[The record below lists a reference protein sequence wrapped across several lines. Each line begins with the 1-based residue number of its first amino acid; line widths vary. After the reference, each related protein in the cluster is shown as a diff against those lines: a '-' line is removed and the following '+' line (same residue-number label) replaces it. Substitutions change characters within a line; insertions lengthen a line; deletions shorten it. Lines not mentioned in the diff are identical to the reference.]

1 MSENYIWWKH
11 GVIYQIYPRSF
22 KDSNGDGV
30 GDLQGIIEKLDY
42 LVELGIDAIWIS
54 PIYPS
59 PMADFGYDVSDYC
72 DIHPLFGDLATF
84 DRLLNEAHQR
94 GIKVILD
101 YVPNHTSD
109 QHPWFIESRSSR
121 DNPKRDWYIWRDAKP
136 DGSLP
141 NNWEGMFGGN
151 TWEWD
156 ETTQQY
162 YLHLFLPQ
170 QPDLNW
176 RNPEV
181 VAAMHNVLR
190 FWLDRG
196 VDGFRMDVV
205 TFLMKH
211 MELLDNPMR
220 PAAANM
226 FGETPEALLIQEHL
240 HDINQPEVHDHL
252 RQFRN
257 LVDSYSGSRVTI
269 GETWFMNPAELVSYY
284 GQTQDELHIPFNFQ
298 LMKQPWNARSMRDTI
313 ENYYA
318 ALPKGAW
325 PNFVLGSHDEHRMAS
340 RYGREN
346 VRTATM
352 LLLTL
357 WGTPTWYYGDELGME
372 DGEIPP
378 HRIQDPYELRVP
390 GKGHGRDPE
399 RTPMQW
405 DASSNAGFS
414 PEGVETWLPV
424 AANFHEVN
432 VAVQDDDPTSTL
444 NFVRALLALR
454 REMPV
459 LHQQGEFR
467 FLDGLPEDILAYT
480 RTLDGERVLV
490 VLNYGGE
497 LLQLDLS
504 ALDASGEI
512 LLNTRMD
519 RNEVVDLAVLEVR
532 PHEGILLQI

>member
-1 MSENYIWWKH
+1 MSPYIWWKH

-22 KDSNGDGV
+22 KDGSGDGV

-42 LVELGIDAIWIS
+42 LVELGIDALWIS

-72 DIHPLFGDLATF
+72 DIHPLFGDLTTF
-84 DRLLNEAHQR
+84 DRLLNAAHER
-94 GIKVILD
+94 GLKVILD
-101 YVPNHTSD
+101 FVPNHTSD
-109 QHPWFIESRSSR
+109 QHPWFLESRFSR
-121 DNPKRDWYIWRDAKP
+121 DSAKRDWYIWRDAKP

-181 VAAMHNVLR
+181 VTAMHNVLR
-190 FWLDRG
+190 FWLDRRI
-196 VDGFRMDVV
+196 DGFRMDVV

-220 PAAANM
+220 PAEKTI
-226 FGETPEALLIQEHL
+226 FGDTPDAVLIQEHL
-240 HDINQPEVHDHL
+240 HDINQPEVHEHL

-257 LVDSYSGSRVTI
+257 LVDSYAGSHVII
-269 GETWFMNPAELVSYY
+269 GETWFMNPAELAAYY
-284 GQTQDELHIPFNFQ
+284 GAAQDELHIPFNFQ
-298 LMKQPWNARSMRDTI
+298 LMKQPWNARQMRETV

-318 ALPKGAW
+318 ALPEGAW
-325 PNFVLGSHDEHRMAS
+325 PNFVLGSHDEHRVAS

-346 VRTATM
+346 ARAAAL

-372 DGEIPP
+372 DVEIPQ

-405 DASSNAGFS
+405 EASPNAGFA
-414 PEGVETWLPV
+414 PEGVETWLPL
-424 AANFHEVN
+424 AANFREVN
-432 VAVQDDDPTSTL
+432 VAVQDDNLTSML
-444 NFVRALLALR
+444 NFVRSLLALR

-459 LHQQGEFR
+459 LHQQSDFR
-467 FLDGLPEDILAYT
+467 FLDGLPEEILAYT
-480 RTLDGERVLV
+480 RTLNGERVLV
-490 VLNYGGE
+490 VLNYGTE
-497 LLQLDLS
+497 SFQLDLS
-504 ALDASGEI
+504 TLDASGEV

-519 RNEVVDLAVLEVR
+519 RNEVVELAALEIR
-532 PHEGILLQI
+532 PHEGILLQL

>member
-1 MSENYIWWKH
+1 MTYLWWKH
-11 GVIYQIYPRSF
+11 GVVYQVYPRSF
-22 KDSNGDGV
+22 KDSSGDGV

-59 PMADFGYDVSDYC
+59 PMADFGYDVADYC

-84 DRLLNEAHQR
+84 DRLLAEAHER
-94 GIKVILD
+94 TIRVVLD

-121 DNPKRDWYIWRDAKP
+121 ENAKRGWYVWRDAKP
-136 DGSLP
+136 DGSPP
-141 NNWEGMFGGN
+141 NNWESIFGGGA
-151 TWEWD
+151 WEWD
-156 ETTQQY
+156 EATQQY

-176 RNPEV
+176 RNPAV
-181 VAAMHNVLR
+181 VKAMHEVLR

-205 TFLMKH
+205 TFIMKH
-211 MELLDNPMR
+211 PDLPDNPLR
-220 PAAANM
+220 PAEMTM
-226 FGETPEALLIQEHL
+226 FGEAPDSAYIQEHL
-240 HDINQPEVHDHL
+240 YDLNQPEVHDRL
-252 RQFRN
+252 REFRQ
-257 LVDSYSGSRVTI
+257 LVDSYPGEHVTI
-269 GETWFMNPAELVSYY
+269 GETWFMNPAELAEYY
-284 GQTQDELHIPFNFQ
+284 GKNNDELHLPFNFQ
-298 LMKQPWNARSMRDTI
+298 LMKKPWNPRLMRETV
-313 ENYYA
+313 EAYYA
-318 ALPKGAW
+318 ALPPGRW
-325 PNFVLGSHDEHRMAS
+325 PNFVLGSHDEHRVAT

-346 VRTATM
+346 ARTAAM

-372 DGEIPP
+372 DVDIPP

-405 DASSNAGFS
+405 DDSPNAGFA
-414 PEGVETWLPV
+414 PEGIATWLPL
-424 AANFHEVN
+424 ADNYRQVN
-432 VAVQDDDPTSTL
+432 VAAQEDDPTSML
-444 NFVRALLALR
+444 SFVRSLLAMR

-459 LHQQGEFR
+459 LHQQGDFR
-467 FLDGLPEDILAYT
+467 FVDGLPEDILAYT
-480 RTLDGERVLV
+480 RTLDGDTALV
-490 VLNYGGE
+490 VLNYGA
-497 LLQLDLS
+497 QHHTLDLS
-504 ALDASGEI
+504 ALDASGEV

-519 RNEVVDLAVLEVR
+519 RNEVAELAALEVR
-532 PHEGILLQI
+532 PYEGILLQV